1 MSYIY
6 SAFRLHKSLKGK
18 ISVHS
23 KVNLKLKKFLSLAY
37 TPGVGEVVNYIYR
50 KQESVW
56 DLTIKNNT
64 VAVITDGS
72 AVLGLGNVG
81 PFAAL
86 PVMEGKCAI
95 FKEFADIN
103 AFPICLKTQNIDEI
117 VATIIN
123 ISPVFGG
130 INLEDISAPRC
141 FEIEK
146 RLQKALDIP
155 VMHDDQHA
163 TSIVVLTALINACKV
178 VDKEFKKCKVVIV
191 GAGAAGTA
199 ITKLL
204 NYLNIENILVVDS
217 QGIISKYRKDLPRYK
232 KELVIITNQNNFEG
246 DLQKAAVKADIL
258 IGVSKKGLFTKQIIQ
273 FMSKNPVVFA
283 LANPDPEV
291 TPSNAKKWG
300 VAVYASGRS
309 DYPNQVNNALVFP
322 GFFKGLL
329 EGKITK
335 ITNQMKVNV
344 AKTLATLINK
354 PTPNYFIPS
363 IFDKRVV
370 PTIAKSIIDAN
381 NLLFGVKIE
390 I

>member
-1 MSYIY
+1 MRNYRNGALS
-6 SAFRLHKSLKGK
+6 LHKKLHGKLTISSKTSL
-18 ISVHS
+18 
-23 KVNLKLKKFLSLAY
+23 LTKKKLSLVY
-37 TPGVGEVVNYIYR
+37 TPGVAHAVNYICRNPASIY
-50 KQESVW
+50 

-64 VAVITDGS
+64 IAVITDGS

-81 PFAAL
+81 PEAAL

-163 TSIVVLTALINACKV
+163 TSIVVLAALINACKV
-178 VDKEFKKCKVVIV
+178 VDKELKKCKVVIV
-191 GAGAAGTA
+191 GAGAAGTT

-204 NYLNIENILVVDS
+204 NYLNIKNILVVDS
-217 QGIISKYRKDLPRYK
+217 QGIISRYRKELPRYK
-232 KELVIITNQNNFEG
+232 KELVIITNQNNLEG
-246 DLQKAAVKADIL
+246 DLQKAAIKADIL

-273 FMSKNPVVFA
+273 SMSKNPVVFA

-344 AKTLATLINK
+344 AKTLAALINK
-354 PTPNYFIPS
+354 STPNYFIPS

-370 PTIAKSIIDAN
+370 PTIAKSIIDA
-381 NLLFGVKIE
+381 K
-390 I
+390 